1 MVDLEIKLLALEI
14 QWREAD
20 DLVKAARAEL
30 AANEG
35 DPIAVVAAIRKRIE
49 RAERMK
55 QLILRKIAA
64 LEEDIDSA
72 SSG

>member
-1 MVDLEIKLLALEI
+1 MIDLEIKMAVLES

-30 AANEG
+30 AANMG
-35 DPIAVVAAIRKRIE
+35 DPVAVIAAIRKRIE

-55 QLILRKIAA
+55 QLIMQKIVA
-64 LEEDIDSA
+64 LEDDVDSA

>member
-30 AANEG
+30 AANAG
-35 DPIAVVAAIRKRIE
+35 DPAAVIAAIRKRIE

-55 QLILRKIAA
+55 QLIMRKITV